1 MPLFGGIRL
10 MRLQTKQKPVSA
22 GIVRQLKEFES
33 YFTTVLRPAG
43 SSISGP
49 ALKAI
54 EAGGKR
60 LRPALVMI
68 AAYIGD
74 DVDKEQLKR
83 ACAAVELVHLASLV
97 HDDVLDASS
106 TRRGV
111 STINA
116 ECGRRRAVT
125 IGDYLFG
132 LAFDLLAAGN
142 DNGLIEPLAKASVEL
157 SSGELRQR
165 RTLRRLDQSV
175 DDYLEKIYAKTA
187 ALFVAAC
194 TMGSRL
200 AGLGSEYERLLEE
213 YAGSLGMAFQIYDD
227 ILDFNGDEKVLG
239 KPVGSDIR
247 EGTVTLPM
255 IFALSLDKSGA
266 VGAALVDSTT
276 AAVETAVESVL
287 ASGAIDEAK
296 KVARRYVETAQ
307 AAAAALPASRSR
319 RDMISLGNFVIDR
332 YH

>member
-1 MPLFGGIRL
+1 
-10 MRLQTKQKPVSA
+10 MRLPTKKRPVSA
-22 GIVRQLKEFES
+22 GIVRQLKDFEP
-33 YFTTVLRPAG
+33 YFATVVRPAVPG
-43 SSISGP
+43 ISEP

-68 AAYIGD
+68 AAGTGD
-74 DVDKEQLKR
+74 DVDDEQLLR

-97 HDDVLDASS
+97 HDDVLDASN

-116 ECGRRRAVT
+116 EYGRRRAVI

-132 LAFDLLAAGN
+132 LAFDLLAGGN
-142 DNGLIEPLAKASVEL
+142 DNRLIEPLARSAVEL

-165 RTLRRLDQSV
+165 RTLRDLDQSV
-175 DDYLEKIYAKTA
+175 EDYLEKIYAKTA

-200 AGLGSEYERLLEE
+200 AGLGSEHEQIFED

-227 ILDFNGDEKVLG
+227 ILDFTGDEDALG

-255 IFALSLDKSGA
+255 IYALSLDKSGS
-266 VGAALVDSTT
+266 VGAALAAPTT
-276 AAVETAVESVL
+276 DAVKAAVSSILEG
-287 ASGAIDEAK
+287 GAIDEAK
-296 KVARRYVETAQ
+296 KVARRYVVSAQ
-307 AAAAALPASRSR
+307 AAAGLLPQSQSRK
-319 RDMISLGNFVIDR
+319 DMISLGNFVIDR

>member
-1 MPLFGGIRL
+1 
-10 MRLQTKQKPVSA
+10 MRLPIKRRPVSA
-22 GIVRQLKEFES
+22 GIVRQLKEFEPH
-33 YFTTVLRPAG
+33 FATVVRPAA
-43 SSISGP
+43 SRISKP
-49 ALKAI
+49 ALKVI

-68 AAYIGD
+68 AADVGD
-74 DVDKEQLKR
+74 DVDEDQLKR
-83 ACAAVELVHLASLV
+83 ACSAVELVHLASLV
-97 HDDVLDASS
+97 HDDVLDASN

-116 ECGRRRAVT
+116 DCGRRRAVV
-125 IGDYLFG
+125 IGDYLFS

-142 DNGLIEPLAKASVEL
+142 DNGLIEPLVRASVEL

-165 RTLRRLDQSV
+165 RSLRRLDQSV

-194 TMGSRL
+194 AMGSRL
-200 AGLGSEYERLLEE
+200 AGLGSEYERILEG

-227 ILDFNGDEKVLG
+227 ILDFTGDEDVLG
-239 KPVGSDIR
+239 KPVGSDVR

-255 IFALSLDKSGA
+255 IYALSLEKSGSVSAALADPTPEA
-266 VGAALVDSTT
+266 VGAAI
-276 AAVETAVESVL
+276 ESVL
-287 ASGAIDEAK
+287 VSGAIEEAK

-307 AAAAALPASRSR
+307 AAVAALPESRSR
-319 RDMISLGNFVIDR
+319 RDMISLGNFAIDR